1 MYKKSKDRYLN
12 TDPVLQVDSI
22 MLTLNAEKHLE
33 ETLDAW
39 YCVAPIHWLYVIDGD
54 SNDNTIEILRHY
66 PRMTIKIKN
75 GMTTGKAF
83 ELLKNMVKTDWFL
96 CVDVGKIP
104 DVGWYDEMAQ
114 HTSEGEFLASTRTCY
129 KDEKIWI
136 DPTIQDSSKRP
147 LGGPWFI
154 QTNYLE
160 NYHVDDDY
168 AQRNIDII
176 IKKAVEEAGG
186 SYHLV
191 ASTSHTCYSPT
202 EITNKDELQRRHE
215 QNAKGIVK
223 YITPEY
229 AKTNATYLLND
240 HWMLMMNNL
249 SRDWIRKTN
258 PSWIPVLKKWC
269 RRRVIIAKAERFV
282 YHKVLRK

>member
-1 MYKKSKDRYLN
+1 MLYKKSEDRYLS
-12 TDPVLQVDSI
+12 DDARVDAI
-22 MLTLNAEKHLE
+22 MLTLNADKHLE
-33 ETLDAW
+33 KTLDAW
-39 YCVAPIHWLYVIDGD
+39 YREIPIKQLYVIDGD
-54 SNDNTIEILRHY
+54 SKDNTIEILRHY
-66 PRMTIKIKN
+66 PRMTIKIEK

-83 ELLKNMVKTDWFL
+83 ELLKNMVQTDWFL
-96 CVDVGKIP
+96 FIDVGKIP
-104 DVGWYDEMAQ
+104 DVGWYDKIVR
-114 HTSEGEFLASTRTCY
+114 HIRKGKFLASTRMRY
-129 KDEKIWI
+129 KNGETRI
-136 DPTIQDSSKRP
+136 DPTIQDPSKRP

-154 QTNYLE
+154 QTSYLE

-168 AQRNIDII
+168 VQRNTDII
-176 IKKAVEEAGG
+176 IKKAVEVAGG

-191 ASTSHTCYSPT
+191 TSTSHTCYSPT
-202 EITNKDELQRRHE
+202 PITNKDELRKRHE

-249 SRDWIRKTN
+249 SQDWIEKTN
-258 PSWIPVLKKWC
+258 PAWIPVLKKW
-269 RRRVIIAKAERFV
+269 RRRRLLIAKAERFV